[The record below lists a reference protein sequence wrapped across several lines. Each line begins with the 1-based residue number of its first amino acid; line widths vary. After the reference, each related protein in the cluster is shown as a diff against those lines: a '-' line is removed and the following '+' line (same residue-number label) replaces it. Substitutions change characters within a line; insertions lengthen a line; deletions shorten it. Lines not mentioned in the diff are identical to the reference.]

1 MNKGVVEHL
10 EKLTGKNLWIAK
22 FSKTPFL
29 QNTPGRLILGFLCN
43 VTKMGYYQQCL
54 EKLR

>member
-43 VTKMGYYQQCL
+43 VTKMGYCQQCL